1 MSARELMPM
10 DGLKEFSWSI
20 AEKQSELE
28 PLNNSGQV
36 LEYGSP
42 KWMARAV
49 FGSLNRAVFQNLD
62 AFVTRRRGS
71 LITFTTF
78 RPLLRAP
85 LLNPTQTNTGLGVG
99 TIDIGASTVQFTG
112 LSVNVSAGD
121 MFSYRTA
128 ANGFWIGKAT
138 ANVVISGG
146 SATVPVWPPP
156 MAKHAS
162 TPAPRAFE
170 ALGEFKLVGT
180 PQNTEQHLKR
190 GTYSFQCEQ
199 YIE

>member
-10 DGLKEFSWSI
+10 DGLKEFTWTI

-28 PLNNSGQV
+28 TLNNSGQV

-49 FGSLNRAVFQNLD
+49 FGSMNRAVFQNLD
-62 AFVTRRRGS
+62 AFISRRRGS
-71 LITFTTF
+71 LITFTAF
-78 RPLLRAP
+78 RPLLRTP
-85 LLNPTQTNTGLGVG
+85 LLNPSQTNSGITIG
-99 TIDIGASTVQFTG
+99 TVDIGASTVVFGG
-112 LSVNVSAGD
+112 LSANVKAGD

-128 ANGFWIGKAT
+128 ANGYWIGKAVNDVSLS
-138 ANVVISGG
+138 AG
-146 SATVPVWPPP
+146 SATVEVWPPP

-162 TPAPRAFE
+162 APAPRVFE
-170 ALGEFKLVGT
+170 ALGEFKLVGA
-180 PQNTEQHLKR
+180 PQNTEQHIKR

-199 YIE
+199 YVE